1 MILKA
6 FKYRI
11 YPNKK
16 ARKAI
21 EQTIYLCRNL
31 YNAALAERNDSYEI
45 EGRSLNYYD
54 QANSLS
60 FLKENCPSFKLV
72 HSQVL
77 QDVLRRLDKA
87 YQAFFRRIKLG
98 ETPGFPR
105 FQSANRYNSFTYP
118 QAGYEIVKGK
128 LKLSKIGSVRIFLH
142 RPIEGK
148 IKTCTVIRKNGRY
161 YACFSCEVEAENFP
175 LVGGMVGIDMGIKEF
190 CVTSNGEVFESPKT
204 YRKAERRLKQ
214 LQRSV
219 SRKKKGGKNRKKA
232 VRQLARKHE
241 HVANQRKDIAF
252 KTAKYLFDNYDLVA
266 HEDLNISG
274 MVKNHH
280 LAKSISDAGWG
291 IFFNILESKAKT
303 NAGKRVVAVD
313 PKYTSQKCSKCGEL
327 VPKKLS
333 VRTHKCPYC
342 GLEIDRD
349 WNAAI
354 NILHK
359 AIA

>member
-1 MILKA
+1 MIC

-11 YPNKK
+11 YPKRKTKK
-16 ARKAI
+16 AI
-21 EQTIYLCRNL
+21 NQTLFLCRTL
-31 YNAALAERNDSYEI
+31 YNAALAERNDSYKLESK
-45 EGRSLNYYD
+45 SLNYYD

-60 FLKENCPSFKLV
+60 FLKENSPCFKQV

-77 QDVLRRLDKA
+77 QDVLKRIDKA
-87 YQAFFRRIKLG
+87 YQAFFRRIKSG

-105 FQSANRYNSFTYP
+105 FQNAMHYNSFTYP
-118 QAGYEIVKGK
+118 QGGYSIIGNK
-128 LKLSKIGSVRIFLH
+128 LSLSKIGTVRILLH

-148 IKTCTVIRKNGRY
+148 VKTCTIIRKNDKY
-161 YACFSCEVEAENFP
+161 YACFSCEVEAQELP
-175 LVGGMVGIDMGIKEF
+175 LTGQSVGIDMGIKEF
-190 CVTSNGEVFESPKT
+190 CVTSDGEMFASPKT
-204 YRKAERRLKQ
+204 YRKAERKLKQ
-214 LQRSV
+214 LQRAV
-219 SRKKKGGKNRKKA
+219 SRKKKGGKNRRKA
-232 VRQLARKHE
+232 VQQLAKQHE

-252 KTAKYLFDNYDLVA
+252 KTTKYLFDNYDLIA
-266 HEDLNISG
+266 HEDLNIAG

-291 IFFNILESKAKT
+291 IFFNMLESKAKT
-303 NAGKRVVAVD
+303 NAGKQVIAVD
-313 PKYTSQKCSKCGEL
+313 PKDTSQKCSKCGEH

-333 VRTHKCPYC
+333 VRTHQCSYC

-354 NILHK
+354 NILHR